1 MNSNEQPKKSDGGE
15 GKEKKEKEEK
25 ENLEEKKALIEA
37 ALYAAGYPLE
47 LKTLC
52 SITKIY
58 SKRKVYELAK
68 SLMEEYNS
76 RNGALEIVE
85 LEDKRFVMQLKPS
98 YVPRV
103 RRLTVKPLL
112 TEGPLKT
119 LAYIA
124 YRQPVPQ
131 AKVVIVRGQQAY
143 EHIEKL
149 EEMGLIKREK
159 LGKSFVLKTTS
170 LFADYFNLSKEPRL
184 MKKQLEAIFSQAKE
198 KGLA

>member
-1 MNSNEQPKKSDGGE
+1 MSSNEQQPKKPE
-15 GKEKKEKEEK
+15 PKEDARI
-25 ENLEEKKALIEA
+25 LEEKKALIEA

-68 SLMEEYNS
+68 SLMEEYNR
-76 RNGALEIVE
+76 RNSAIEIVE
-85 LEDKRFVMQLKPS
+85 LEDRRFVMQLKPT
-98 YVPRV
+98 YVSRV

-159 LGKSFVLKTTS
+159 LGKSYVLRTTD

-184 MKKQLEAIFSQAKE
+184 MKKQLEAIFSQIGVE
-198 KGLA
+198 KPQSQKQN

>member
-1 MNSNEQPKKSDGGE
+1 MSSNEQQPKKPE
-15 GKEKKEKEEK
+15 PKEDARI
-25 ENLEEKKALIEA
+25 LEEKKALIEA

-68 SLMEEYNS
+68 SLMEEYNR
-76 RNGALEIVE
+76 RNSAIEIVE
-85 LEDKRFVMQLKPS
+85 LEDRRFVMQLKPT
-98 YVPRV
+98 YVSRV

-159 LGKSFVLKTTS
+159 LGKSYVLRTTD

>member
-1 MNSNEQPKKSDGGE
+1 MSNIEQHKKLE
-15 GKEKKEKEEK
+15 VKEIKTS
-25 ENLEEKKALIEA
+25 EEKKALIEA

-58 SKRKVYELAK
+58 SKRKVYELAR
-68 SLMEEYNS
+68 SLMEEYNR
-76 RNGALEIVE
+76 RNSAVEIVE
-85 LEDKRFVMQLKPS
+85 LEDKRFVMQLKPT
-98 YVPRV
+98 YVPKV
-103 RRLTVKPLL
+103 RRLTLKPLL

-124 YRQPVPQ
+124 YKQPVSQ
-131 AKVVIVRGQQAY
+131 AKVIIVRGQQAY

-159 LGKSFVLKTTS
+159 LGKSYVLRTTN

-184 MKKQLEAIFSQAKE
+184 MKKQLEAIFSQIRME
-198 KGLA
+198 KPQNQKQN